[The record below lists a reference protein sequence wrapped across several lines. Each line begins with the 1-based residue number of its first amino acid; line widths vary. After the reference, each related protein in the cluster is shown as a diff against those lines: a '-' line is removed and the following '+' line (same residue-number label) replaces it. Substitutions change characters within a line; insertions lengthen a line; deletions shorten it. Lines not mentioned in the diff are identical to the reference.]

1 MVATPATQTASVS
14 ADRSTLV
21 DALGLACYI
30 AYSYVFWDSPLFLD
44 RHDMGGAALMDGF
57 LLVQGAMTALGALV
71 LMAIWGRVAPL
82 RRNAPVL
89 SVFLTCEVLAVAL
102 SVAGNHGE
110 AALISCVGF
119 GLSGFGS
126 SMRLGWEERMAVRG
140 IAATAARAGLGYVF
154 AIAIYTVVLM
164 LPQVGACAAVFALPV
179 VSFAVL
185 ISQERTRPNDGVIT
199 PDPALTEADAH
210 MGPQVGACAAVFA
223 LPVVSFAVLISQE
236 RTRPN
241 DGVITPDPALT
252 EADAHMGLRASF
264 RRVPWRIPVFVALSY
279 FCYGATRM
287 NSLSSS
293 LTATTL
299 VEALVPCIAMFAC
312 CAGIALAFLSY
323 RKSVQTA
330 IYIAV
335 PLMALAGIGNL
346 FLSGAAHT
354 AVLFV
359 ANVGVEMTKY
369 LMFYLMIDVI
379 IKDGAPALLCLALLR
394 FAQWGGS
401 VLGQQ
406 AADVLSSNSGVL
418 VAMFVVLMAA
428 LMLMMGFSGAGS
440 AKAPAAGRR
449 SEGELGQAADQVPVA
464 ASVQGSEAVGEFAQ
478 RYGLSPRETDV
489 LRIWLTGRPMTA
501 VEKTLYISQSTVKTH
516 LNHIYAKTGAPNRA
530 QLIELFDRE
539 AAEGPAGDSAVDPA
553 GQNRL

>member
-1 MVATPATQTASVS
+1 MAVTPASPPISVA

-71 LMAIWGRVAPL
+71 LMAVWGRVAPL

-89 SVFLTCEVLAVAL
+89 SVFVACEVLAVAL
-102 SVAGNHGE
+102 AVAGNHGE
-110 AALISCVGF
+110 AALVSCVGF

-164 LPQVGACAAVFALPV
+164 LPQAGACAATFALPV
-179 VSFAVL
+179 VSFATL
-185 ISQERTRPNDGVIT
+185 LYQERAHPDDGVIT
-199 PDPALTEADAH
+199 PDPALGSSDAH
-210 MGPQVGACAAVFA
+210 TGLLG
-223 LPVVSFAVLISQE
+223 SF
-236 RTRPN
+236 
-241 DGVITPDPALT
+241 G
-252 EADAHMGLRASF
+252 
-264 RRVPWRIPVFVALSY
+264 RVPWRIPAFVALSY

-299 VEALVPCIAMFAC
+299 ADALVPCVAMFAC
-312 CAGIALAFLSY
+312 CAGVALAFLSY

-346 FLSGAAHT
+346 FLSGGAHT

-369 LMFYLMIDVI
+369 LMFYLMVDVI

-406 AADVLSSNSGVL
+406 AADLLPSNSGVL
-418 VAMFVVLMAA
+418 VAMLAVLMAA
-428 LMLMMGFSGAGS
+428 LMLMMGFSGS
-440 AKAPAAGRR
+440 AKVSAPARR
-449 SEGELGQAADQVPVA
+449 SDSEDGGTSVEVASRLAAPAHPQ
-464 ASVQGSEAVGEFAQ
+464 
-478 RYGLSPRETDV
+478 
-489 LRIWLTGRPMTA
+489 A
-501 VEKTLYISQSTVKTH
+501 VEAFAERHGLFSRGDRRAAH
-516 LNHIYAKTGAPNRA
+516 LDHRVHDCG
-530 QLIELFDRE
+530 RE
-539 AAEGPAGDSAVDPA
+539 D
-553 GQNRL
+553 LCC

>member
-1 MVATPATQTASVS
+1 MAVTPASPPISVA

-71 LMAIWGRVAPL
+71 LMAVWGRVAPL

-89 SVFLTCEVLAVAL
+89 SVFVACEVLAVAL
-102 SVAGNHGE
+102 AVAGNHGE
-110 AALISCVGF
+110 AALVSCAGF

-154 AIAIYTVVLM
+154 AIAVYTVALM
-164 LPQVGACAAVFALPV
+164 LPTTGACAVTFALPV
-179 VSFAVL
+179 VSFAL
-185 ISQERTRPNDGVIT
+185 LLYQERTRPDDGVIT
-199 PDPALTEADAH
+199 PDPALGSSDAH
-210 MGPQVGACAAVFA
+210 AGLVG
-223 LPVVSFAVLISQE
+223 
-236 RTRPN
+236 
-241 DGVITPDPALT
+241 
-252 EADAHMGLRASF
+252 SF
-264 RRVPWRIPVFVALSY
+264 RRVPWRIPAFVALSY

-299 VEALVPCIAMFAC
+299 AQALVPCVAMFAC
-312 CAGIALAFLSY
+312 CAGVALAFLSY

-330 IYIAV
+330 ICIAV

-346 FLSGAAHT
+346 FLSGGAHT

-369 LMFYLMIDVI
+369 LMFYLMVDVI

-406 AADVLSSNSGVL
+406 AADLLPSSSGVL
-418 VAMFVVLMAA
+418 VAMLAVLMAA
-428 LMLMMGFSGAGS
+428 LMLMMGFSGS
-440 AKAPAAGRR
+440 AKVSAPARR
-449 SEGELGQAADQVPVA
+449 SDSEDGGTSVEVASRLAAPAHPQAVEG
-464 ASVQGSEAVGEFAQ
+464 FAE

-489 LRIWLTGRPMTA
+489 LRIWITGKPMTV

-516 LNHIYAKTGAPNRA
+516 LNHIYAKTGASNRS
-530 QLIELFDRE
+530 QLIELFDRDASE
-539 AAEGPAGDSAVDPA
+539 
-553 GQNRL
+553 

>member
-1 MVATPATQTASVS
+1 MAVTPASPPISVA

-44 RHDMGGAALMDGF
+44 RHDMGGTALMDGF

-71 LMAIWGRVAPL
+71 LMAVWGRVAPL

-89 SVFLTCEVLAVAL
+89 SVFVACEVLAVAL
-102 SVAGNHGE
+102 AVAGNHGE
-110 AALISCVGF
+110 AALVSCVGF

-154 AIAIYTVVLM
+154 AIAVYTVALM
-164 LPQVGACAAVFALPV
+164 LPTTGACAVTFALPV
-179 VSFAVL
+179 VSFAL
-185 ISQERTRPNDGVIT
+185 LLYQERTRPDDGVIT
-199 PDPALTEADAH
+199 PDPALTASDVHA
-210 MGPQVGACAAVFA
+210 GLVG
-223 LPVVSFAVLISQE
+223 
-236 RTRPN
+236 
-241 DGVITPDPALT
+241 
-252 EADAHMGLRASF
+252 SF
-264 RRVPWRIPVFVALSY
+264 RRVPWRIPAFVALSY

-299 VEALVPCIAMFAC
+299 AQALVPCVAMFAC
-312 CAGIALAFLSY
+312 CAGVALAFLSY

-330 IYIAV
+330 ICIAV

-346 FLSGAAHT
+346 FLSGGAHT

-369 LMFYLMIDVI
+369 LMFYLMVDVI

-406 AADVLSSNSGVL
+406 AADLLPSSSGVL
-418 VAMFVVLMAA
+418 VAMLAVLMAA
-428 LMLMMGFSGAGS
+428 LMLMMGFSGS
-440 AKAPAAGRR
+440 AKVSAPARR
-449 SEGELGQAADQVPVA
+449 TDSEDGGTSVEVASRLAAPAHPQAVE
-464 ASVQGSEAVGEFAQ
+464 GFAE

-489 LRIWLTGRPMTA
+489 LRIWITGKPMTV

-516 LNHIYAKTGAPNRA
+516 LNHIYAKTGASNRS
-530 QLIELFDRE
+530 QLIELFDRDASE
-539 AAEGPAGDSAVDPA
+539 
-553 GQNRL
+553 

>member
-1 MVATPATQTASVS
+1 MAVTPASPPISVA

-71 LMAIWGRVAPL
+71 LMAVWGRVAPL

-89 SVFLTCEVLAVAL
+89 SVFVACEVLAVAL
-102 SVAGNHGE
+102 AVAGNHGE
-110 AALISCVGF
+110 AALVSCVGF

-164 LPQVGACAAVFALPV
+164 LPQAGACAATFALPV
-179 VSFAVL
+179 VSFATL
-185 ISQERTRPNDGVIT
+185 LYQERAHPDDGVIT
-199 PDPALTEADAH
+199 PDPALGSSDAH
-210 MGPQVGACAAVFA
+210 TGLLG
-223 LPVVSFAVLISQE
+223 SF
-236 RTRPN
+236 
-241 DGVITPDPALT
+241 G
-252 EADAHMGLRASF
+252 
-264 RRVPWRIPVFVALSY
+264 RVPWRIPAFVALSY

-299 VEALVPCIAMFAC
+299 ADALVPCVAMFAC
-312 CAGIALAFLSY
+312 CAGVALAFLSY

-346 FLSGAAHT
+346 FLSGGAHT

-369 LMFYLMIDVI
+369 LMFYLMVDVI

-406 AADVLSSNSGVL
+406 AADLLPSNSGVL
-418 VAMFVVLMAA
+418 VAMLAVLMAA
-428 LMLMMGFSGAGS
+428 LMLMMGFSGS
-440 AKAPAAGRR
+440 AKVSAPARR
-449 SEGELGQAADQVPVA
+449 SDSEDGGTSVEVASRLAAPAHPQAV
-464 ASVQGSEAVGEFAQ
+464 EAFAE

-489 LRIWLTGRPMTA
+489 LRIWITGKPMTV

-516 LNHIYAKTGAPNRA
+516 LNHIYAKTGASNRS
-530 QLIELFDRE
+530 QLIELFDRDAFE
-539 AAEGPAGDSAVDPA
+539 
-553 GQNRL
+553 